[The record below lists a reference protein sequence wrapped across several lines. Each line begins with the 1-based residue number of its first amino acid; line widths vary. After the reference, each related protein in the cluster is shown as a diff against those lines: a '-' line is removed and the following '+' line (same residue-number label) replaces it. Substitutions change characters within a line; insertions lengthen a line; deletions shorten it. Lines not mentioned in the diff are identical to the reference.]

1 MLVRKLNSHKA
12 YVARYIAITERNIRR
27 NIIIPI
33 TVLIIVTNQYQ
44 LLKKNKYGSE
54 AAHSLADTPLTDPKS
69 FLYAIIR
76 FSLKEAYPHKF
87 FQ

>member
-1 MLVRKLNSHKA
+1 METKTYKIKDYFTVDPSKNTNK
-12 YVARYIAITERNIRR
+12 YDDYI
-27 NIIIPI
+27 
-33 TVLIIVTNQYQ
+33 
-44 LLKKNKYGSE
+44 KYGSE